1 MRRALGRNPG
11 TSVSRDDLGDQL
23 RRIDDLMD
31 DGMPGGPSVPRRS
44 RKKDDP
50 RLFHRIQIT
59 GELPRMTHL
68 AWNALTA
75 FNNPPFLFTV
85 ADRPARIKQGKQS
98 GVPSVEDLSVDSMT
112 YNSARSAYWHKLAGG
127 NNGMPGIEIEQPPP
141 PVVMHDMLADP
152 EPPLPPLNRI
162 TRAPAFSVD
171 GALSTAPGYHPDSRH
186 YYAARGLEVADVPA
200 RPTREAVD
208 AALDFL
214 LAELLSD
221 FPFAGP
227 QDGIC
232 EAAHAVSC
240 LLNPFVRDMIDGPTP
255 MYLIEAP
262 AAGSGKGLLAH
273 VLMLPALGGPPV
285 LMPDASNEE
294 ELRKR
299 LMGTLMALP
308 EAIVLDNIASSLDS
322 PSLAAALTAREFT
335 DRVLGRSEIRT
346 IPVTCTWLA
355 TGNNPSKS
363 GEMARRTVRIRIDAQ
378 TERPEERANFRHAD
392 LETWAREHRGDLV
405 HAILTIVQ
413 GWIAAGKPKGTQVL
427 GSYGSWS
434 AVHGG
439 ILDFLGVKGFLGNR
453 SEDRLLT
460 VSEDAAWSMF
470 VDQWWA
476 DHREKA
482 VKVADLFEIAV
493 QIDGFPLG
501 HSPNPRG
508 QRSALGQAL
517 SRNRNRIYGG
527 RAIAYAGV
535 SHNAATYRLKTS
547 EPDF

>member
-1 MRRALGRNPG
+1 
-11 TSVSRDDLGDQL
+11 VSRDDLGDQL
-23 RRIDDLMD
+23 RHLDDTMGD
-31 DGMPGGPSVPRRS
+31 SMPGGPSVPRRS

-50 RLFHRIQIT
+50 RLFHRIHIT

-75 FNNPPFLFTV
+75 FNNPPVLFTV

-98 GVPSVEDLSVDSMT
+98 GHTTVEDLSIDSMT
-112 YNSARSAYWHKLAGG
+112 HYSARSAFWYKQAGG
-127 NNGMPGIEIEQPPP
+127 NQGMPGIEIEQPPP

-162 TRAPAFSVD
+162 TRAPAFSTT
-171 GALSTAPGYHPDSRH
+171 GALSTAPGYHEGSCH
-186 YYAARGLEVADVPA
+186 YYAARGLDVADVPA
-200 RPTREAVD
+200 QPTREAID

-214 LAELLSD
+214 LVELLSD

-227 QDGIC
+227 QDGLC
-232 EAAHAVSC
+232 EAAHAISAM
-240 LLNPFVRDMIDGPTP
+240 LNPFVRDMIDGPTP

-262 AAGSGKGLLAH
+262 TAGSGKGLLAH

-285 LMPDASNEE
+285 LMPDAQNEE

-363 GEMARRTVRIRIDAQ
+363 GEMARRTIRIRIDAQ
-378 TERPEERANFRHAD
+378 TERPEERGNFRHAD
-392 LETWAREHRGDLV
+392 LEAWTREHRGEIV

-413 GWIAAGKPKGTQVL
+413 GWIAAGKPQGTQVL
-427 GSYGSWS
+427 GSYGAWS

-453 SEDRLLT
+453 NEDRILT

-470 VDQWWA
+470 VDAWWA
-476 DHREKA
+476 EHRDKP
-482 VKVADLFEIAV
+482 VKVADLFDLAV
-493 QIDGFPLG
+493 AIDGFPLG
-501 HSPNPRG
+501 SSPTPRG

-527 RAIAYAGV
+527 RAITYAGV
-535 SHNAATYRLKTS
+535 SHNAAAYRLVS
-547 EPDF
+547 PEPDF